1 MWKVLYLEAEKRDGV
16 DDIVFPGGADG
27 GQNRRHVVN
36 TDTEEEE
43 EAQQM
48 TPDVHR
54 LVGQYEEAAHQTKTF
69 HRTTLKRVNIK
80 VKPHKKQQYNLK

>member
-1 MWKVLYLEAEKRDGV
+1 MWNVLYLEAEKCDGV

-27 GQNRRHVVN
+27 GQNGRHVVN

-54 LVGQYEEAAHQTKTF
+54 LVGQYEEAARETKTF
-69 HRTTLKRVNIK
+69 SRTTLKRVNVK
-80 VKPHKKQQYNLK
+80 VEPHKNNL

>member
-16 DDIVFPGGADG
+16 DDIIFPGGADG
-27 GQNRRHVVN
+27 GQNRCHVVN

-54 LVGQYEEAAHQTKTF
+54 LVGQYEEAAHETKN
-69 HRTTLKRVNIK
+69 TLKRVNIK
-80 VKPHKKQQYNLK
+80 VEPYKNNNTT

>member
-1 MWKVLYLEAEKRDGV
+1 MWKVLYLKAEKRDGV
-16 DDIVFPGGADG
+16 DDVVFPGGADG
-27 GQNRRHVVN
+27 RQNGRHVVN

-54 LVGQYEEAAHQTKTF
+54 LVGQYEEAAHETKRF
-69 HRTTLKRVNIK
+69 NRTTLKRVSIK
-80 VKPHKKQQYNLK
+80 IEPHKKNTT